1 MQKRMDLPN
10 YVSNILSSLNDH
22 GFQAFVVGGCVR
34 DALLGIEPS
43 DYDITTNALPDQVE
57 TIFSHTIPT
66 GKKHGTITILTDTN
80 MVEVTTYRI
89 EADYQDHRHPNSV
102 QFVDDLVQ
110 DLARRDFTIN
120 AMAYHPEVGLVDPFG
135 GQSDLEKGLIRA
147 VGDANKRFEEDAL
160 RMLRAHRFASRYHF
174 QIEAKTLSA
183 IQACTPYI
191 TSISVERIRSELTKI
206 LAYNP
211 YEIKNMTQLLS
222 HWMPELEA
230 CRTCTQTTPYHDTN
244 VLHHILRA
252 CALLPTFDETLAY
265 ALLMHDLA
273 KPACKTT
280 KDGKDHFKGHPVLGY
295 TIAKRICHD
304 FKLTNVQKRTI
315 PNLVLYH
322 DEKCSDPLAFIAK
335 MRIER
340 GFDDAFMQ
348 QLLLVKYCDI
358 MAHSAY
364 GQRTI
369 VKWKKLKEV
378 YADCQEMR
386 PMAITDLAI
395 NGRDVFLATNCEKA
409 QIKPIL
415 KEILLDCFYHPQKNQ
430 SEDLLKELR
439 EKYR

>member
-174 QIEAKTLSA
+174 
-183 IQACTPYI
+183 
-191 TSISVERIRSELTKI
+191 
-206 LAYNP
+206 
-211 YEIKNMTQLLS
+211 
-222 HWMPELEA
+222 
-230 CRTCTQTTPYHDTN
+230 
-244 VLHHILRA
+244 
-252 CALLPTFDETLAY
+252 
-265 ALLMHDLA
+265 
-273 KPACKTT
+273 
-280 KDGKDHFKGHPVLGY
+280 
-295 TIAKRICHD
+295 
-304 FKLTNVQKRTI
+304 
-315 PNLVLYH
+315 
-322 DEKCSDPLAFIAK
+322 
-335 MRIER
+335 
-340 GFDDAFMQ
+340 
-348 QLLLVKYCDI
+348 
-358 MAHSAY
+358 
-364 GQRTI
+364 
-369 VKWKKLKEV
+369 KLK
-378 YADCQEMR
+378 R
-386 PMAITDLAI
+386 RL
-395 NGRDVFLATNCEKA
+395 
-409 QIKPIL
+409 
-415 KEILLDCFYHPQKNQ
+415 
-430 SEDLLKELR
+430 S
-439 EKYR
+439 